1 MAAMKT
7 HLAAPTRE
15 FSAGEFALVIALAF
29 GLSILGSLAAAF
41 DYTGQPIEFGDA
53 QIASVLA
60 YEAVIAPIVWL
71 VLRRRGWKW
80 GDFAVYASKGSTI
93 FGIIVAAGVFVAWYA
108 FEAAFGKVPA
118 TLTATAP
125 WVVAISIANPLF
137 EEMLVLGYV
146 VQALRGRFGLATAFN
161 VSVAIRLLYHLYQGP
176 LAVIPIA
183 FFGLVVTFVYVR
195 MGRLWPAIV
204 AHGILDFVGL
214 TWD

>member
-7 HLAAPTRE
+7 HLAPPTRE
-15 FSAGEFALVIALAF
+15 FDAGEFALVIVLAF

-53 QIASVLA
+53 QIASVMA
-60 YEAVIAPIVWL
+60 YEAVIAPVVWL

-80 GDFAVYASKGSTI
+80 SDFAVYASKGSTI
-93 FGIIVAAGVFVAWYA
+93 FGILVALGVLAVWYA

-125 WVVAISIANPLF
+125 WIVAVSVANPVF

-146 VQALRGRFGLATAFN
+146 VQALRGRFGLTAAFN